1 MPIHDYV
8 CIKCENVQEKF
19 IKMSQVNDT
28 FLCEC
33 GTELKRMMSLPA
45 KTSGKWGDQTGK
57 WGVNGFYDRG
67 LGATY
72 YTSAEREKIARAK
85 GLVPLED
92 VGGDSF
98 IENRFAAEQSIK
110 AQQDKILQDY
120 KDKVA
125 EYGGSVQAKVR
136 AIEEVL
142 PASDCLG
149 ETGAVKTLSA
159 NSFTGE

>member
-1 MPIHDYV
+1 M
-8 CIKCENVQEKF
+8 
-19 IKMSQVNDT
+19 
-28 FLCEC
+28 
-33 GTELKRMMSLPA
+33 KRMMSLPA

-72 YTSAEREKIARAK
+72 YTSAEREKIARSK

-98 IENRFAAEQSIK
+98 IENRFSAERNIRE
-110 AQQDKILQDY
+110 QQDKILQDY
-120 KDKVA
+120 KDKVK
-125 EYGGSVQAKVR
+125 EYGGSIQAKVR

-142 PASDCLG
+142 PAKDCIG
-149 ETGAVKTLSA
+149 ETGNVKTLAA

>member
-8 CIKCENVQEKF
+8 CVTCENVQEKF

-28 FLCEC
+28 FTCQC
-33 GTELKRMMSLPA
+33 GTELKRLMSVPA
-45 KTSGKWGDQTGK
+45 KTAGKWGDQTGK

-98 IENRFAAEQSIK
+98 IENRFVAEMNIK
-110 AQQDKILQDY
+110 AEQDKILQDY
-120 KDKVA
+120 KNKVA
-125 EYGGSVQAKVR
+125 E
-136 AIEEVL
+136 
-142 PASDCLG
+142 
-149 ETGAVKTLSA
+149 
-159 NSFTGE
+159 